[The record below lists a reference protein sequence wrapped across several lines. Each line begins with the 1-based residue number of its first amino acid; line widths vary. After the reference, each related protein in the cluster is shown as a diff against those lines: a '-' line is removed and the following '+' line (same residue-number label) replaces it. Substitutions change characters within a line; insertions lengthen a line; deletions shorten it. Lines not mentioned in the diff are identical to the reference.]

1 MREIRVYAGHVPL
14 LNDSVIV
21 LSDEAAHH
29 LLNVLR
35 VRVGT
40 PLTVFNGKGRELN
53 ARLVRIDGKKPVV
66 ELHDTLGRNCES
78 PLKVELGQVISK
90 GDRMEFILQKS
101 VELGVSSITP
111 LISERCVVRLNEQR
125 MDKKVESWQRIV
137 ISACEQCGRSVV
149 PEVRE
154 PLPLAT
160 WCALHDPTVL
170 SLTLDPGS
178 SDTLNTLEV
187 STDKLRLLTGPEGGF
202 SDTEV
207 ALTKAHGFATVRLGP
222 RILRTET
229 APLVALSILG
239 ARFGDL

>member
-137 ISACEQCGRSVV
+137 ISACEQCGRNVV

-160 WCALHDPTVL
+160 WCSLHDPTVL

>member
-1 MREIRVYAGHVPL
+1 
-14 LNDSVIV
+14 
-21 LSDEAAHH
+21 
-29 LLNVLR
+29 
-35 VRVGT
+35 
-40 PLTVFNGKGRELN
+40 
-53 ARLVRIDGKKPVV
+53 
-66 ELHDTLGRNCES
+66 
-78 PLKVELGQVISK
+78 
-90 GDRMEFILQKS
+90 
-101 VELGVSSITP
+101 
-111 LISERCVVRLNEQR
+111 

-170 SLTLDPGS
+170 SLTLDPWS

>member
-1 MREIRVYAGHVPL
+1 MREISVYAGHVPL

-66 ELHDTLGRNCES
+66 ELHDTLERNCES

-137 ISACEQCGRSVV
+137 ISACEQCGRNVV

-160 WCALHDPTVL
+160 WCSLHDPTVL

-187 STDKLRLLTGPEGGF
+187 STDRLRLLTGPEGGF

>member
-1 MREIRVYAGHVPL
+1 
-14 LNDSVIV
+14 
-21 LSDEAAHH
+21 
-29 LLNVLR
+29 
-35 VRVGT
+35 
-40 PLTVFNGKGRELN
+40 
-53 ARLVRIDGKKPVV
+53 
-66 ELHDTLGRNCES
+66 
-78 PLKVELGQVISK
+78 
-90 GDRMEFILQKS
+90 MEVILQKS
-101 VELGVSSITP
+101 FELGVSSITP

-137 ISACEQCGRSVV
+137 ISACEQCGRNVV

-160 WCALHDPTVL
+160 WCSLHDPTVL

-187 STDKLRLLTGPEGGF
+187 STDRLRLLTGPEGGF
-202 SDTEV
+202 SDAEV